1 MKRLATLVV
10 ASIVGF
16 ALYSTSA
23 WAEVEYSQQKV
34 VYHINGDDAEHHASA
49 LRNIQNH
56 INAVGAENLDLK
68 VVMHGNGVA
77 MVMLPEALSQVPKM
91 KAASA
96 DESLQAK
103 IDGLKNQ
110 GVQFQVCA
118 NTLNGRKI
126 SMEDHLYNV
135 DKADIVPSGVAH
147 LAHLQAMGYTYIKP

>member
-34 VYHINGDDAEHHASA
+34 VYHINGDDAKHHASA

-56 INAVGAENLDLK
+56 INAVGAENLDLI
-68 VVMHGNGVA
+68 VVMHGNGVS
-77 MVMLPEALSQVPKM
+77 MVLLPEALDKVKGFKNANATPQM
-91 KAASA
+91 
-96 DESLQAK
+96 QAN

-110 GVQFQVCA
+110 ASSVG
-118 NTLNGRKI
+118 
-126 SMEDHLYNV
+126 
-135 DKADIVPSGVAH
+135 
-147 LAHLQAMGYTYIKP
+147 